1 MDWEKFFK
9 DTTDLET
16 IKKHVSRKNVHEYI
30 SYGNIRESLLG
41 VAICAGN
48 REGVRWLMQL
58 GADPNKPCLL
68 YVNRRKVSPSRWA
81 PPLHYA
87 CIRPR
92 GAVSNAIA
100 AILLDY
106 GANRYAKNVEGET
119 AYDIAKMFKNEFL
132 MIMLK

>member
-16 IKKHVSRKNVHEYI
+16 IKKHVTRKNVHEYI

-48 REGVRWLMQL
+48 KEGVRWLLKL
-58 GADPNKPCLL
+58 GADPNKPCLF
-68 YVNRRKVSPSRWA
+68 YVNGRKVSPSRWA

-87 CIRPR
+87 CVQRP
-92 GAVSNAIA
+92 GVVSNTIV

-106 GANRYAKNVEGET
+106 GANKYTKNAEGET
-119 AYDIAKMFKNEFL
+119 AYDTVKQLKNEFL
-132 MIMLK
+132 MIMLC